1 MMYAAQTAKTV
12 KLLLLVFMVVPLL
25 TGCWD
30 RLEIEERAVVLGI
43 SVDLAKPEAE
53 KEESDVTHLMGAFPV
68 PDQRLLRVA
77 VQIAL
82 PGRIPLGPGEGGGG
96 GGGGS
101 EGTVWVIDVVGHTL
115 DDALMNLQQQ
125 ISGRLFFG
133 HLRVIVVS
141 EALARQG
148 MQNMN
153 DYLRRNPE
161 VRRMAWMMISKGS
174 ALEVMKAA
182 PELERVPSLYLMS
195 TLDNSVKM
203 GKFPVNYMGMFWSNS
218 AKKGQEAFLPYVE
231 IRKEQNILV
240 KGMSIF
246 RNDKMVGATLPFDI
260 ASYMAIKGLNPAGY
274 RGFVQFGSNPGQ
286 TVTINATSRRSTIK
300 ALIRNGKPYFK
311 VSIFTEISM
320 EEKISEQ
327 FSVNSSDILRDIED
341 NNRKALKKACEHLIE
356 KTQKAHADIFGFGE
370 YVRAKLPNY
379 WNNKVIKKEAWQEMY
394 ANVDVE
400 VAVNTRMRRVGMKA
414 K

>member
-1 MMYAAQTAKTV
+1 MFAAQTAKTV
-12 KLLLLVFMVVPLL
+12 KLIFLVFMVVPLL

-30 RLEIEERAVVLGI
+30 RLELEERAVVLGI
-43 SVDLAKPEAE
+43 SVDLAKPEAAN
-53 KEESDVTHLMGAFPV
+53 EESDVSHLKDAFPV
-68 PDQRLLRVA
+68 PDQRMLRVA

-96 GGGGS
+96 KGGS
-101 EGTVWVIDVVGHTL
+101 GETVWVIDVVGHTL

-125 ISGRLFFG
+125 VSGRLFFG

-148 MQNMN
+148 MQNLN

-182 PELERVPSLYLMS
+182 PKLERVPSLYLMA
-195 TLDNSVKM
+195 TLDNAVKL

-218 AKKGQEAFLPYVE
+218 AKKGQEPFLPYVE
-231 IRKEQNILV
+231 IRKEQNIQV
-240 KGMSIF
+240 NGMAIF
-246 RNDKMVGATLPFDI
+246 RNDKMVGSTMPFDI
-260 ASYMAIKGLNPAGY
+260 ASYMGIKGLNPAGY
-274 RGFVQFGSNPGQ
+274 RGFVQIGNHPSE
-286 TVTINATSRRSTIK
+286 TVTIYATSRRSTIK
-300 ALIRNGKPYFK
+300 ATIRNGKPYFK

-327 FSVNSSDILRDIED
+327 FSVNNSEILKEIED
-341 NNRKALKKACEHLIE
+341 NNRKALK
-356 KTQKAHADIFGFGE
+356 
-370 YVRAKLPNY
+370 
-379 WNNKVIKKEAWQEMY
+379 
-394 ANVDVE
+394 
-400 VAVNTRMRRVGMKA
+400 
-414 K
+414 

>member
-1 MMYAAQTAKTV
+1 MMFAAQFAKTI
-12 KLLLLVFMVVPLL
+12 KLLIVIGMVVPVL

-43 SVDLAKPEAE
+43 SVDLEKPGAA
-53 KEESDVTHLMGAFPV
+53 KEESDVSHLKGAFPV
-68 PDQRLLRVA
+68 PNQRMLRVA

-96 GGGGS
+96 KGGS

-125 ISGRLFFG
+125 VSGRLFFG

-141 EALARQG
+141 EALARHG
-148 MQNMN
+148 LQNLN

-161 VRRMAWMMISKGS
+161 VRRMAWMMVSKGS
-174 ALEVMKAA
+174 ALEVMRAA

-195 TLDNSVKM
+195 TLDNAVRL
-203 GKFPVNYMGMFWSNS
+203 GKFPVNYVGMFWSNTS
-218 AKKGQEAFLPYVE
+218 KKGQEAFLPYVE
-231 IRKEQNILV
+231 IRKEQNIQV
-240 KGMSIF
+240 QGMAIF
-246 RNDKMVGATLPFDI
+246 TYDKMVGSTLPFDI
-260 ASYMAIKGLNPAGY
+260 AAYMGIKGLNPAGY
-274 RGFVQFGSNPGQ
+274 RGFVPIGNNPSR
-286 TVTINATSRRSTIK
+286 TVTIYATSRKSMIK
-300 ALIRNGKPYFK
+300 ASIRNGKPYFK

-327 FSVNSSDILRDIED
+327 FSINSSDILKEIED
-341 NNRKALKKACEHLIE
+341 TNRKALKKACENLIE
-356 KTQKAHADIFGFGE
+356 KTQKAHSDIFGFGE

-379 WNNKVIKKEAWQEMY
+379 WNKKVITKGAWQEMY
-394 ANVDVE
+394 PNVDVE
-400 VAVNTRMRRVGMKA
+400 VTVNTRMRRVGMKA